1 MNKQEAK
8 RLAEENYLTEEMVKQ
23 TLLNAQNGIKD
34 WTVASALNK
43 GLSLGYA
50 YNLYSKIDVANSKG
64 TIIKYNFLVIFGD
77 YLPAIYYENPIKEA
91 KKQNIYVH
99 HEEPNF
105 LK

>member
-1 MNKQEAK
+1 MNKLEAK

-23 TLLNAQNGIKD
+23 TLLNAQNNIKD
-34 WTVASALNK
+34 WTLPTNLNSS
-43 GLSLGYA
+43 LSYGYA

-77 YLPAIYYENPIKEA
+77 YLPNYEKPIKEA

-105 LK
+105 LT